1 MCKAVALYHL
11 LLTVIIAGIVTL
23 TLYAGTCCY
32 PHTVQ
37 LPDERQR
44 IAASSGEEA
53 ANAPGGTGGT
63 GEIES
68 TQPALS
74 PKTGGSEP
82 WYG

>member
-1 MCKAVALYHL
+1 MLYHL
-11 LLTVIIAGIVTL
+11 LLTAIIGGIIAL
-23 TLYAGTCCY
+23 TLYAGTCC

-37 LPDERQR
+37 LPDERQK
-44 IAASSGEEA
+44 IASSSGGETVD
-53 ANAPGGTGGT
+53 APGGT

>member
-1 MCKAVALYHL
+1 MRKAVALYHL
-11 LLTVIIAGIVTL
+11 LLTVIIGGIIAL
-23 TLYAGTCCY
+23 TLYAGTCC

-44 IAASSGEEA
+44 IASRSGEETA
-53 ANAPGGTGGT
+53 DAPGST

-68 TQPALS
+68 THPALS

>member
-1 MCKAVALYHL
+1 MRKAVALYYL
-11 LLTVIIAGIVTL
+11 LLTAIIGGIIAL
-23 TLYAGTCCY
+23 TLYAGTCC

-44 IAASSGEEA
+44 IAASSGEETA
-53 ANAPGGTGGT
+53 DTPGGA
-63 GEIES
+63 GEIKS

-74 PKTGGSEP
+74 PKTGGSDP

>member
-1 MCKAVALYHL
+1 MRKAVALYHL
-11 LLTVIIAGIVTL
+11 LLTVIIGGIIAL
-23 TLYAGTCCY
+23 TLYAGTCY

-44 IAASSGEEA
+44 IAASSGEET
-53 ANAPGGTGGT
+53 ANAPGGTG
-63 GEIES
+63 EIEC

>member
-11 LLTVIIAGIVTL
+11 LLTALIAGLTAL
-23 TLYAGTCCY
+23 TLHAGTYY

-44 IAASSGEEA
+44 IAASSGEEVA
-53 ANAPGGTGGT
+53 DKPGET

-68 TQPALS
+68 TLPVAS
-74 PKTGGSEP
+74 PKTGSSEP

>member
-1 MCKAVALYHL
+1 MRKAVALYHL
-11 LLTVIIAGIVTL
+11 LLTVIIAGLAAL
-23 TLYAGTCCY
+23 TLYAGTCC

-44 IAASSGEEA
+44 IAASSGEGTA
-53 ANAPGGTGGT
+53 DAPGGT

-68 TQPALS
+68 AQPALS
-74 PKTGGSEP
+74 PKTGGSGP

>member
-1 MCKAVALYHL
+1 MRFAVALYHL
-11 LLTVIIAGIVTL
+11 LLTALIAGLAAL
-23 TLYAGTCCY
+23 TLYAGTCY

-44 IAASSGEEA
+44 IAASSGEETA
-53 ANAPGGTGGT
+53 DRPGGT

-68 TQPALS
+68 THPALS

>member
-1 MCKAVALYHL
+1 MSRRKVVALYHL
-11 LLTVIIAGIVTL
+11 LLTVIIGGIIAL
-23 TLYAGTCCY
+23 TLYAGICC

-37 LPDERQR
+37 LPDGRQR

-53 ANAPGGTGGT
+53 ADTPG

>member
-1 MCKAVALYHL
+1 MKLWIRVAAYHL
-11 LLTVIIAGIVTL
+11 LLCAIIGGIIAL
-23 TLYAGTCCY
+23 TLYAGRRH
-32 PHTVQ
+32 PHAVQ
-37 LPDERQR
+37 LPEERQR
-44 IAASSGEEA
+44 VAASNGEA
-53 ANAPGGTGGT
+53 ASAPGGT

>member
-1 MCKAVALYHL
+1 MRKAVALYHL
-11 LLTVIIAGIVTL
+11 LLTVIIGGIIAL
-23 TLYAGTCCY
+23 TLYAGTCY

-44 IAASSGEEA
+44 IAASSGEETA
-53 ANAPGGTGGT
+53 DVPGGT

-68 TQPALS
+68 THPALS

>member
-1 MCKAVALYHL
+1 MRFCVALYHL
-11 LLTVIIAGIVTL
+11 LLTVSIGGIIAL
-23 TLYAGTCCY
+23 TLYAGTRY

-44 IAASSGEEA
+44 IAASSGEETA
-53 ANAPGGTGGT
+53 DEPGGTGET
-63 GEIES
+63 ES
-68 TQPALS
+68 TQPVAS

>member
-1 MCKAVALYHL
+1 MRKAVALYHL
-11 LLTVIIAGIVTL
+11 LLTVIIGGIIAL
-23 TLYAGTCCY
+23 TLYAGTCY

-37 LPDERQR
+37 LSDERQK
-44 IAASSGEEA
+44 IAASSGEETA
-53 ANAPGGTGGT
+53 YEPGGA

>member
-1 MCKAVALYHL
+1 MRKAVALYHL
-11 LLTVIIAGIVTL
+11 LLTVIIGGIIAL
-23 TLYAGTCCY
+23 TLYAGTCY

-44 IAASSGEEA
+44 IAASSGEETA
-53 ANAPGGTGGT
+53 SAPGGA
-63 GEIES
+63 GEIKS

>member
-11 LLTVIIAGIVTL
+11 LLTAIIGGIIVL
-23 TLYAGTCCY
+23 TLYAGTCY

-44 IAASSGEEA
+44 IAASSGEETA
-53 ANAPGGTGGT
+53 DAPGGTGKT
-63 GEIES
+63 ES

>member
-1 MCKAVALYHL
+1 MCKAAVLYHL
-11 LLTVIIAGIVTL
+11 LLTAIIGGIIAL
-23 TLYAGTCCY
+23 TLYAGTCC

-37 LPDERQR
+37 LPDERQK
-44 IAASSGEEA
+44 IASSSGEETA
-53 ANAPGGTGGT
+53 DVPGGT

>member
-1 MCKAVALYHL
+1 MRKAVALYHL

-23 TLYAGTCCY
+23 TLYAGICY

-44 IAASSGEEA
+44 IAANSGEET
-53 ANAPGGTGGT
+53 ANTPCGT

>member
-1 MCKAVALYHL
+1 MRKAVALYHL
-11 LLTVIIAGIVTL
+11 LLTVIIAGIVAL
-23 TLYAGTCCY
+23 TLYAGTCC

-44 IAASSGEEA
+44 IAASSGEDTA
-53 ANAPGGTGGT
+53 DAPGSA

>member
-11 LLTVIIAGIVTL
+11 LLTVIIGGIIAL
-23 TLYAGTCCY
+23 TLYAGTCS
-32 PHTVQ
+32 PHTGQ
-37 LPDERQR
+37 MPDERQR
-44 IAASSGEEA
+44 IAASSGEETA
-53 ANAPGGTGGT
+53 DAPGGTG
-63 GEIES
+63 EKDS

>member
-1 MCKAVALYHL
+1 MRFCVALYHL
-11 LLTVIIAGIVTL
+11 LLTVIIAGIVAL
-23 TLYAGTCCY
+23 TLYAGTCY

-44 IAASSGEEA
+44 IAASSVEETA
-53 ANAPGGTGGT
+53 SAPGGT

-74 PKTGGSEP
+74 PKTGGRAP

>member
-1 MCKAVALYHL
+1 MRKAVALYYL
-11 LLTVIIAGIVTL
+11 LLTVIIGGIVAL
-23 TLYAGTCCY
+23 TLYAGTCY

-44 IAASSGEEA
+44 IAASSGEKTA
-53 ANAPGGTGGT
+53 DTPGGA

-68 TQPALS
+68 TQPVAS

>member
-1 MCKAVALYHL
+1 MKLWIRVASYHL
-11 LLTVIIAGIVTL
+11 LLCAIIGGIIAL
-23 TLYAGTCCY
+23 TLYAGRRH
-32 PHTVQ
+32 PHAVQ
-37 LPDERQR
+37 LPEERQR
-44 IAASSGEEA
+44 VAASNGEA
-53 ANAPGGTGGT
+53 ASAPGGT

>member
-1 MCKAVALYHL
+1 MRKAVALYHL
-11 LLTVIIAGIVTL
+11 LLTVIIGGIIAL
-23 TLYAGTCCY
+23 TLYAGTRY

-37 LPDERQR
+37 LPEERQR
-44 IAASSGEEA
+44 IAASSGEETA
-53 ANAPGGTGGT
+53 DEPGGT

-68 TQPALS
+68 TLLVSS

>member
-1 MCKAVALYHL
+1 MRKAVALYHL
-11 LLTVIIAGIVTL
+11 LLTVIIGGLVAL
-23 TLYAGTCCY
+23 TLYAGVCC
-32 PHTVQ
+32 PRTVQ

-44 IAASSGEEA
+44 IAASNGEA
-53 ANAPGGTGGT
+53 TADAPGGT

>member
-1 MCKAVALYHL
+1 MRKDVALYHL
-11 LLTVIIAGIVTL
+11 LLTVIIGGIIAL
-23 TLYAGTCCY
+23 TLYAGTCY

-44 IAASSGEEA
+44 IAASSGEETA
-53 ANAPGGTGGT
+53 DRPGGT

>member
-1 MCKAVALYHL
+1 MRKAVALYHL
-11 LLTVIIAGIVTL
+11 LLTVIIGGIIAL
-23 TLYAGTCCY
+23 TLYAGTCY
-32 PHTVQ
+32 PRIVQ

-44 IAASSGEEA
+44 IAASSGEETA
-53 ANAPGGTGGT
+53 DEPGGT
-63 GEIES
+63 GEIDS

>member
-1 MCKAVALYHL
+1 MRKAVALYHL
-11 LLTVIIAGIVTL
+11 LLTAIIGGIIAL
-23 TLYAGTCCY
+23 TLYAGTCC

-44 IAASSGEEA
+44 IAASSGEGTVD
-53 ANAPGGTGGT
+53 APGGT

-68 TQPALS
+68 TLPALS

>member
-1 MCKAVALYHL
+1 MRKAVALYHL
-11 LLTVIIAGIVTL
+11 LLTVIIGGIIAL
-23 TLYAGTCCY
+23 TLYAGACY
-32 PHTVQ
+32 THTVQ

-44 IAASSGEEA
+44 IAASSGEA
-53 ANAPGGTGGT
+53 TADTPGGT
-63 GEIES
+63 GEIGS